1 MFFFGFFQFCLEI
14 LEFFK
19 FRSTFRISPI
29 SVSLITIALLVCSTN
44 ATDIQFLTRGIA
56 NFSTDLF
63 QEIAQSKQGNFVISP
78 FSTAFA
84 LSLFSQATNGQTF
97 EELQKGLHL
106 NSDKAKIADRFH
118 EYFELVQ
125 KSAGGSEL
133 LIANHIY
140 VKNDHE
146 LKADFQEVAD
156 KVFHS
161 GVEKLDF
168 MESADAAKVINQFVD
183 EKTKGNIKTIV
194 KPGMFNQ
201 NTSVVLV
208 NAVTFKSLWVS

>member
-1 MFFFGFFQFCLEI
+1 M
-14 LEFFK
+14 
-19 FRSTFRISPI
+19 
-29 SVSLITIALLVCSTN
+29 SLITIALLVCSTH

-161 GVEKLDF
+161 GVEKVNF
-168 MESADAAKVINQFVD
+168 MESVDAAKVINQFVD

-194 KPGMFNQ
+194 KPSMFDQ

-208 NAVTFKSLWVS
+208 NAVSFKSLWVS